1 MKCVLLEKAGPNHS
15 ADFQDQLL
23 ILRHQ
28 IGPDQL
34 NDLHQIVFL
43 LQQLDHFC
51 AHFKKV
57 ASKLLVIP
65 FRHIVD
71 VFAVA
76 RQPVDCRIMPGV
88 RQLPVQPPEAAYKAL
103 CILCNRFGKIASLRR
118 YGADNGNAS
127 LCVIVADDSSR
138 PAVKFRK
145 TRRQIC
151 WEPFLS
157 RHFFQAPGDLTQR
170 LRPS

>member
-34 NDLHQIVFL
+34 YDLHKIVFL
-43 LQQLDHFC
+43 LQKLNHFC
-51 AHFKKV
+51 AHFQKV
-57 ASKLLVIP
+57 ASELLVVP
-65 FRHIVD
+65 FRHVVD

-76 RQPVDCRIMPGV
+76 RQPVDRRIMPGV
-88 RQLPVQPPEAAYKAL
+88 RQFPVQPPEAAYKAL
-103 CILCNRFGKIASLRR
+103 CILCDRFGKIASLRR
-118 YGADNGNAS
+118 YGADNRNTAF
-127 LCVIVADDSSR
+127 CVVIADDSSR

-145 TRRQIC
+145 TRLISGTLELQ
-151 WEPFLS
+151 
-157 RHFFQAPGDLTQR
+157 
-170 LRPS
+170 